1 MRLLSRA
8 RFLIPALVATAILVT
23 GCGGGTTSGPSVD
36 KVRTTTAADVATV
49 LRSHNID
56 VKGSISCFGQAPGI
70 VDCNGTTSDGKDI
83 QATLTAS
90 TSGLSCTGPM
100 VVNVDK
106 MQLDSLPDEKCS

>member
-1 MRLLSRA
+1 MPLPTRA
-8 RFLIPALVATAILVT
+8 RFVIPALVATAIFVT
-23 GCGGGTTSGPSVD
+23 GCGGGAASGPSAD
-36 KVRTTTAADVATV
+36 RVRTTTAADVATV

-56 VKGSISCFGQAPGI
+56 VKGSITCFGQAPGI
-70 VDCNGTTSDGKDI
+70 VDCKGTTSDGKDI